1 MRSSAQSE
9 DHTARQWVGD
19 VQASADVDS
28 TRSLANGCGLV
39 TMVHDDPF
47 QVDTHHLM
55 MPSPLV
61 GVVAYLVE
69 TRIDQTFSGRVRGL
83 TSLICSLVNCP

>member
-47 QVDTHHLM
+47 HASTI
-55 MPSPLV
+55 SCV
-61 GVVAYLVE
+61 GGGDGPVA
-69 TRIDQTFSGRVRGL
+69 IG
-83 TSLICSLVNCP
+83 